1 MTLFATWSSIG
12 CWSWPS
18 IRTTPVNKTQAKD
31 ITIVIF
37 LISSSPSKS
46 SNLGLWPLLEHLLDA
61 LLHCLLVLVAVV
73 AQRILGNPSPY
84 QRLGLRVEQIDNQ
97 GPCYVLLRSDATH
110 SSAEPTHAHRGIGSL
125 FLHATAGSK
134 KKVRFLIFLHLL

>member
-18 IRTTPVNKTQAKD
+18 IRTTPVNRMQAKD

-37 LISSSPSKS
+37 LIASSLSKS

-73 AQRILGNPSPY
+73 AQRILGNSSPY
-84 QRLGLRVEQIDNQ
+84 QRLGLGVEQIDNQ
-97 GPCYVLLRSDATH
+97 GPFNVLLRSYAAH
-110 SSAEPTHAHRGIGSL
+110 SSAEPTHPHCGIGSL
-125 FLHATAGSK
+125 LFHAPVGSK
-134 KKVRFLIFLHLL
+134 EQVRFLIFLHL

>member
-18 IRTTPVNKTQAKD
+18 IRTTPVNRTQAKD

-46 SNLGLWPLLEHLLDA
+46 DSLGLWPLLEHLLDA
-61 LLHCLLVLVAVV
+61 LLHRLLILVAVV

-84 QRLGLRVEQIDNQ
+84 QRLGLGVEQIDNQ
-97 GPCYVLLRSDATH
+97 GPCYVLLRSNAAH
-110 SSAEPTHAHRGIGSL
+110 SSAETTHPHRGIRSL
-125 FLHATAGSK
+125 FFHATAGSK
-134 KKVRFLIFLHLL
+134 EQ